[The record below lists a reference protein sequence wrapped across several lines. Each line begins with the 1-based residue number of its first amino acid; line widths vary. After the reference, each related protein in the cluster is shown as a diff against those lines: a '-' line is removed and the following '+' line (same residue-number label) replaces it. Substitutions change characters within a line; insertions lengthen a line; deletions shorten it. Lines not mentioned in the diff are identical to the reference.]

1 MKIFSAVI
9 GLLLIGFGF
18 YIGANFT
25 LEPKNINY
33 EKGTVVQGNFNGLDS
48 TENTTAEEASSISK
62 EDQGYEDIATAFFD
76 QEEAT
81 IALFKRSAPSVVF
94 ITTTTLTQDRWS
106 MDVYEMP
113 QGSGT
118 GFIWDEMGHIV
129 TNYHVIE
136 NGSRFTVTLADQTS
150 YDASVVGVEPN
161 KDLAVLRIIAPSK
174 MLRPT
179 PVGSSNDLR
188 VGQSVFAIGNPF
200 GLDQSLTTGIISALG
215 REIKAKNDRPIKD
228 VIQTDAA
235 INPGNSGGP
244 LLDSKGRVIGVNTA
258 IYSPSG
264 ASAGIGFSIPIDVV
278 KWVVPDIIEFGE
290 VRRPILGIE
299 LVPQQYNQYP
309 GSMIL
314 AVAPDSPADKAGLF
328 GVERGST
335 GKFIPG
341 DLIVQINE
349 YQIKSNNDLILA
361 LEKFSIGDEIS
372 VKFNRKNEF
381 KQVSLQLASS
391 LR

>member
-1 MKIFSAVI
+1 MKVFSAIV
-9 GLLLIGFGF
+9 GLLLLGLGF
-18 YIGANFT
+18 YFGTHYTI
-25 LEPKNINY
+25 EPKDTQDKS
-33 EKGTVVQGNFNGLDS
+33 ELVLHGNMNSDKNDESQKSS
-48 TENTTAEEASSISK
+48 TSQ
-62 EDQGYEDIATAFFD
+62 EDGVYQDIAATFNN

-94 ITTTTLTQDRWS
+94 ITTSSLKQDRWS
-106 MDVYEMP
+106 MNVYEIP

-118 GFIWDEMGHIV
+118 GFIWDDMGHIV
-129 TNYHVIE
+129 TNYHVIA
-136 NGSRFTVTLADQTS
+136 NSSRFTVTLADQTS
-150 YDASVVGVEPN
+150 FEASVVGVEPN
-161 KDLAVLRIIAPSK
+161 KDLAVLRIIAPGK
-174 MLRPT
+174 ELRPS
-179 PVGSSNDLR
+179 PIGKSNNLR

-215 REIKAKNDRPIKD
+215 REIEAKNGRPIKD

-244 LLDSKGRVIGVNTA
+244 LLNSSGQVIGVNTA

-278 KWVVPDIIEFGE
+278 KWVVPDIIQYGE

-299 LVPQQYNQYP
+299 LVPQQYNEFP

-314 AVAPDSPADKAGLF
+314 QVTPGTPAETAGLT
-328 GVERGST
+328 GVKRGQT

-341 DLIVQINE
+341 DVIVQINQ

-391 LR
+391 LK

>member
-1 MKIFSAVI
+1 LSDCHSFVNGTKTQLAMKLFNAVVGLLILGLGFYFGTQFKIKPRDDTQEQKEVLLGNIDGAEADENEEEKQGI
-9 GLLLIGFGF
+9 GLTQE
-18 YIGANFT
+18 N
-25 LEPKNINY
+25 
-33 EKGTVVQGNFNGLDS
+33 QGNN
-48 TENTTAEEASSISK
+48 
-62 EDQGYEDIATAFFD
+62 DIAAAFSN

-81 IALFKRSAPSVVF
+81 IALFKKSAPSVVF
-94 ITTTTLTQDRWS
+94 ITTTSLKQDRWS
-106 MDVYEMP
+106 MNIYEIP

-118 GFIWDEMGHIV
+118 GFIWDNQGHIV

-150 YDASVVGVEPN
+150 FDASVVGVEPN
-161 KDLAVLRIIAPSK
+161 KDLAVLRIIAPGK
-174 MLRPT
+174 KLRPT
-179 PVGSSNDLR
+179 PVGKSNDLR

-215 REIKAKNDRPIKD
+215 REINAANNRPIKD

-244 LLDSKGRVIGVNTA
+244 LLDSSGRVIGVNTA

-299 LVPQQYNQYP
+299 LVPQQYNDYP

-314 AVAPDSPADKAGLF
+314 EVTPGSPAEFAGLN
-328 GVERGST
+328 GVKRGNT

-341 DLIVQINE
+341 DLGKIF
-349 YQIKSNNDLILA
+349 YW
-361 LEKFSIGDEIS
+361 
-372 VKFNRKNEF
+372 R
-381 KQVSLQLASS
+381 
-391 LR
+391 